1 MTTQVTAKAALDSP
15 GTSDRW
21 QMLTLV
27 SLNYFTLYVHRHLIN
42 YFQPPLKHDLNLSD
56 FQIGFLSWAFT
67 LPYCLAQLW
76 VGYLGDRYRRR
87 SILLGGLLTSALA
100 LLGMGLATSFEV
112 LLAFRILLAVGQ
124 SPSVPAMASTIADC
138 FSSRTRS
145 KAFGIYLVSYNCS
158 LVIAG
163 WMGGRVAD
171 TQVWHLA
178 GTDVAGWRMAMFLFA
193 GMGGLAAL
201 LLWLFFRE
209 PERSERVAGSG
220 LGIGGARR
228 WTTVLSVLRTPTFQ
242 VIAAV
247 FTLTGIMNGAVRY
260 WLARYYHDQFELS
273 LAEAGLFATVFIQSG
288 TIAGLFCGGVWADAK
303 AKRSSS
309 GRTAVQLTGLLV
321 LGPTLLIIGLAH
333 SRPLLAA
340 AMMVYGFGIGLY
352 QANIW
357 PAAFEVVDPAAR
369 ATTVGL
375 LNLVSGVLGS
385 WSDPLIGRFHGDLG
399 GLGNVL
405 AGLSTVAVASAL
417 LMLMSMKYLLPR
429 DYRGPTPWVQEKE

>member
-1 MTTQVTAKAALDSP
+1 MGPSRPNPLGGWGLRAISLSFVVDDATASPPPLFATSPRKPHPHTLSYLWQGVLAEHTPNNENLELGTWNLELAAPNNEFLPDMTTQVTAKAALDSP

-273 LAEAGLFATVFIQSG
+273 LARLGCLRRFLFSQA
-288 TIAGLFCGGVWADAK
+288 
-303 AKRSSS
+303 RSPVCSAEES
-309 GRTAVQLTGLLV
+309 
-321 LGPTLLIIGLAH
+321 GPTRRRNA
-333 SRPLLAA
+333 P
-340 AMMVYGFGIGLY
+340 Y
-352 QANIW
+352 
-357 PAAFEVVDPAAR
+357 
-369 ATTVGL
+369 
-375 LNLVSGVLGS
+375 
-385 WSDPLIGRFHGDLG
+385 
-399 GLGNVL
+399 L
-405 AGLSTVAVASAL
+405 AGRLSS
-417 LMLMSMKYLLPR
+417 
-429 DYRGPTPWVQEKE
+429 